1 MRRWFCIIAI
11 SLLIAGCASN
21 AKPSPKAMEDHA
33 VKASKAAGSEPTI
46 RVLVLSSSGP
56 ATIASTGAIKI
67 TGPSGNN
74 LLSSTSAGTVTITA
88 TTKGLRVRLAA
99 TGGGA
104 DSPGTVVLDAGAAP
118 LSVGGVWYS
127 GRVLARTGDNGG
139 VDLINLVPLETYLEG
154 VVPYEIGE
162 PGPDAYAAVEA
173 QTVAARTYAL
183 SRMNLNRAEPFDVE
197 SGVMD
202 QVYRGH
208 EKESRL
214 ASSAVHDTRGMVLSY
229 HGALCDA
236 YYSATCGGCT
246 SDIRTVW
253 PDRPDAPFLHGS
265 LDRPAGGTTSFC
277 AEARNFRWCYS
288 FSGHTLGTTLRQT
301 LPALLN
307 IAPGSVGSLVDLKI
321 IHRTPSGRVW
331 RLEIDTSTGSYN
343 VDGDK
348 IRRALMLDV
357 QKGRILP
364 STMFDFD
371 KHMNGNQLASVDIVG
386 GGNGHGVGMCQNGA
400 IGMAKRGYAYDMIL
414 QHYYP
419 GSELRAGY

>member
-1 MRRWFCIIAI
+1 MRRLLSIIAT
-11 SLLIAGCASN
+11 SLLIAGCASSAPAPSTN
-21 AKPSPKAMEDHA
+21 PGGSTAAKTKGA
-33 VKASKAAGSEPTI
+33 EPGI
-46 RVLVLSSSGP
+46 RVLVLSSSGS
-56 ATIASTGAIKI
+56 ATVASTGGVKI
-67 TGPSGNN
+67 TGPNGNN
-74 LLSSTSAGTVTITA
+74 LLSSTRGGTISITRI
-88 TTKGLRVRLAA
+88 TKGLQVRLPA
-99 TGGGA
+99 GGDSA
-104 DSPGTVVLDAGAAP
+104 DSPGAVVIDAGAAP

-127 GRVLARTGDNGG
+127 GRVMARPGDNGG
-139 VDLINLVPLETYLEG
+139 IDLINLVPLETYLEG

-183 SRMNLNRAEPFDVE
+183 SRMNLNRNQPFDVE

-236 YYSATCGGCT
+236 YYSATCGGHT

-265 LDRPAGGTTSFC
+265 LDRPQGGTSSFC

-288 FSGHTLGTTLRQT
+288 FSGHALGNTLRQT

-307 IAPGSVGSLVDLKI
+307 IPASSVGELIDLRI
-321 IHRTPSGRVW
+321 VQRTQSGRVW
-331 RLEIDTSTGSYN
+331 RLEIRTSTGTYH

-364 STMFDFD
+364 STMFDFI
-371 KHMNGNQLASVDIVG
+371 KHMGGELLASVDIVG

-400 IGMAKRGYAYDMIL
+400 IGMANGDMPTI
-414 QHYYP
+414 
-419 GSELRAGY
+419 

>member
-1 MRRWFCIIAI
+1 MRHLLCIVVTC
-11 SLLIAGCASN
+11 LLIAGCASS
-21 AKPSPKAMEDHA
+21 APAPSTG
-33 VKASKAAGSEPTI
+33 AGSGTPSKTRGTEPTI
-46 RVLVLSSSGP
+46 RVLVLSSSGS
-56 ATIASTGAIKI
+56 ATVASTGSVKI
-67 TGPSGNN
+67 TGGGGAT
-74 LLSSTSAGTVTITA
+74 LLSSSRGGTVSITR
-88 TTKGLRVRLAA
+88 TTRGLQVRLAA
-99 TGGGA
+99 SGEST
-104 DSPGTVVLDAGAAP
+104 DSPAAVVIDAGAAP

-127 GRVLARTGDNGG
+127 GRVLARPGDNGG
-139 VDLINLVPLETYLEG
+139 IDLINLVALETYLEG

-183 SRMNLNRAEPFDVE
+183 SRMDLNRNQPFDVE

-202 QVYRGH
+202 QVYRGQ
-208 EKESRL
+208 EKQSRL
-214 ASSAVHDTRGMVLSY
+214 ASSAVHDTRGLALTY
-229 HGALCDA
+229 RGALCDA
-236 YYSATCGGCT
+236 YYSATCGGHT

-265 LDRPAGGTTSFC
+265 LDRPSGGTSSFC
-277 AEARNFRWCYS
+277 ADARNFRWCYS
-288 FSGHTLGTTLRQT
+288 FSGHALGNTLRQT

-307 IAPGSVGSLVDLKI
+307 IPASSVGELVDMRI
-321 IHRTPSGRVW
+321 IQRTQSGRVW
-331 RLEIDTSTGSYN
+331 QLEIRTSTGTYN
-343 VDGDK
+343 VQGDK

-364 STMFDFD
+364 STMFDFE
-371 KHMNGNQLASVDIVG
+371 KHMSGDRLASVDIVG

>member
-1 MRRWFCIIAI
+1 MRRPVGIIAML
-11 SLLIAGCASN
+11 LLIAGCASGTP
-21 AKPSPKAMEDHA
+21 APST
-33 VKASKAAGSEPTI
+33 AAGGSAARPSGSEPNI
-46 RVLVLSSSGP
+46 RVLVLSSSGS
-56 ATIASTGAIKI
+56 ATVASTGAVKI
-67 TGPSGNN
+67 TGPNGNS
-74 LLSSTSAGTVTITA
+74 LLNSTRGGTVSITR
-88 TTKGLRVRLAA
+88 TTRGLQVRLAA
-99 TGGGA
+99 SGESA
-104 DSPGTVVLDAGAAP
+104 DSPGAVVIDAGAAP

-127 GRVLARTGDNGG
+127 GRVLARPGDNSS

-173 QTVAARTYAL
+173 QSVAARTYAL
-183 SRMNLNRAEPFDVE
+183 SRMDLNRNQPFDVE

-202 QVYRGH
+202 QVYRGN
-208 EKESRL
+208 EKQSRL
-214 ASSAVHDTRGMVLSY
+214 ASSAVHDTRGLVLSY
-229 HGALCDA
+229 RGALCDA
-236 YYSATCGGCT
+236 YYSATCGGHT

-265 LDRPAGGTTSFC
+265 LDRPQGGASSFC
-277 AEARNFRWCYS
+277 AEAKNFRWCYS
-288 FSGHTLGTTLRQT
+288 FSGHALGNTLRQT

-307 IAPGSVGSLVDLKI
+307 IPASSVGELIDVNILQ
-321 IHRTPSGRVW
+321 RTQSGRVW
-331 RLEIDTSTGSYN
+331 RLEIKTTGGTYN

-371 KHMNGNQLASVDIVG
+371 KHMGGNRLASVDILG

>member
-1 MRRWFCIIAI
+1 
-11 SLLIAGCASN
+11 
-21 AKPSPKAMEDHA
+21 
-33 VKASKAAGSEPTI
+33 
-46 RVLVLSSSGP
+46 LVLSSSGS
-56 ATIASTGAIKI
+56 ATVASTGAVKI
-67 TGPSGNN
+67 TASGGAM
-74 LLSSTSAGTVTITA
+74 LLSSSRGGTVSLQR
-88 TTKGLRVRLAA
+88 TTRGIQVRLAA
-99 TGGGA
+99 SGDSA
-104 DSPGTVVLDAGAAP
+104 ESPGGVVIDAGAAP

-127 GRVLARTGDNGG
+127 GRVLARPGDNGG
-139 VDLINLVPLETYLEG
+139 IDLINLVPLETYLEG
-154 VVPYEIGE
+154 VVPHEIGE

-183 SRMNLNRAEPFDVE
+183 SRMNLNRAHAFDVE

-202 QVYRGH
+202 QVYRGN
-208 EKESRL
+208 EKQSRL
-214 ASSAVHDTRGMVLSY
+214 ASSAVHDTRGLVLAY
-229 HGALCDA
+229 RGALCEA
-236 YYSATCGGCT
+236 YYSATCGGHT

-265 LDRPAGGTTSFC
+265 LDRPEGGTTSFC

-288 FSGHTLGTTLRQT
+288 FSGHALGNTLRQT

-307 IAPGSVGSLVDLKI
+307 VAPGSVGSLVDLKI
-321 IHRTPSGRVW
+321 VQRTASGRVW
-331 RLEIDTSTGSYN
+331 RLEIRTSTGTYN
-343 VDGDK
+343 IDGDK

-364 STMFDFD
+364 STMFDLE
-371 KHMNGNQLASVDIVG
+371 KRMSGNVLASVDIVG

-400 IGMAKRGYAYDMIL
+400 IGMARRGYAYDMIL

>member
-1 MRRWFCIIAI
+1 ML
-11 SLLIAGCASN
+11 LLIAGCASGTP
-21 AKPSPKAMEDHA
+21 APST
-33 VKASKAAGSEPTI
+33 AAGGSAARPSGSEPSI
-46 RVLVLSSSGP
+46 RVLVLSSSGS
-56 ATIASTGAIKI
+56 ATVASTGAVKI
-67 TGPSGNN
+67 TGPNGNS
-74 LLSSTSAGTVTITA
+74 LLNSTRGGTVSITR
-88 TTKGLRVRLAA
+88 TTRGLQVRLAA
-99 TGGGA
+99 SGESA
-104 DSPGTVVLDAGAAP
+104 DSPGAVVIDAGAAP

-127 GRVLARTGDNGG
+127 GRVLARPGDNSS

-173 QTVAARTYAL
+173 QSVAARTYAL
-183 SRMNLNRAEPFDVE
+183 SRMDLNRNQPFDVE

-202 QVYRGH
+202 QVYRGN
-208 EKESRL
+208 EKQSRL
-214 ASSAVHDTRGMVLSY
+214 ASSAVHDTRGLVLSY
-229 HGALCDA
+229 RGALCDA
-236 YYSATCGGCT
+236 YYSATCGGHT

-265 LDRPAGGTTSFC
+265 LDRPQGGTSSFC
-277 AEARNFRWCYS
+277 AEAKNFRWCYS
-288 FSGHTLGTTLRQT
+288 FSGHALGNTLRQT

-307 IAPGSVGSLVDLKI
+307 IPASSVGELIDVNILQ
-321 IHRTPSGRVW
+321 RTQSGRVW
-331 RLEIDTSTGSYN
+331 RLEIKTTGGTYN

-371 KHMNGNQLASVDIVG
+371 KHMGGNRLASVDILG

>member
-1 MRRWFCIIAI
+1 MRLGRAI
-11 SLLIAGCASN
+11 VAVSLVLAGCASS
-21 AKPSPKAMEDHA
+21 APAPSAQ
-33 VKASKAAGSEPTI
+33 AGSTPRPGSSEPVI
-46 RVLVLSSSGP
+46 RVLVLSSSGS
-56 ATIASTGAIKI
+56 ATVASTAAVKVTGAGGNALL
-67 TGPSGNN
+67 TSTRGGTVSLARTSRGLQVRLDTSGE
-74 LLSSTSAGTVTITA
+74 SATSAG
-88 TTKGLRVRLAA
+88 
-99 TGGGA
+99 
-104 DSPGTVVLDAGAAP
+104 DVVIDAGASP

-127 GRVLARTGDNGG
+127 GRVVAKPSGDAGINL
-139 VDLINLVPLETYLEG
+139 VNLVPLETYLEG

-173 QTVAARTYAL
+173 QAVAARTYAL
-183 SRMNLNRAEPFDVE
+183 SRMDINRNQPFDVE

-202 QVYRGH
+202 QVYRGN
-208 EKESRL
+208 EKKSRL
-214 ASSAVHDTRGMVLSY
+214 ASSAVRETRATVLSY
-229 HGALCDA
+229 RGGLCEA
-236 YYSATCGGCT
+236 YYSATCGGHT

-265 LDRPAGGTTSFC
+265 LDRPQGGTTSFC

-288 FSGHTLGTTLRQT
+288 FSGRELGNTLRQT
-301 LPALLN
+301 LPALTK
-307 IAPGSVGSLVDLKI
+307 IAPAAVGELVDMRIVQL
-321 IHRTPSGRVW
+321 TSSGRVW
-331 RLEIDTSTGSYN
+331 RLEIRTSTGTYN
-343 VDGDK
+343 IEGDK

-364 STMFDFD
+364 STMFDFE
-371 KHMNGNQLASVDIVG
+371 KRMSGNVLASVDIVG

>member
-1 MRRWFCIIAI
+1 MRLRQLFCIMTVA
-11 SLLIAGCASN
+11 LFVAGCATTGTT
-21 AKPSPKAMEDHA
+21 PSTSTGTPTQRPRGE
-33 VKASKAAGSEPTI
+33 EPII
-46 RVLVLSSSGP
+46 RVLVLSTSGS
-56 ATIASTGAIKI
+56 ATVASTGPVKV
-67 TGPSGNN
+67 
-74 LLSSTSAGTVTITA
+74 TSAGGSTLLSADRGGTVSLARTSRGIQ
-88 TTKGLRVRLAA
+88 VRLA
-99 TGGGA
+99 GGDRA
-104 DSPGTVVLDAGAAP
+104 ESPGDVLIDAGAAP

-127 GRVLARTGDNGG
+127 GRVLAKPSGEGG
-139 VDLINLVPLETYLEG
+139 IDLVNLVPLEAYLEG

-173 QTVAARTYAL
+173 QAVAARTYAL
-183 SRMNLNRAEPFDVE
+183 SRMDINRNQPYDVE

-208 EKESRL
+208 AKTSRL
-214 ASSAVHDTRGMVLSY
+214 STAAVRDTRAMVLSY
-229 HGALCDA
+229 RGALCDA

-253 PDRPDAPFLHGS
+253 PDRPDAPFLHGV
-265 LDRPAGGTTSFC
+265 LDRAAGSSTSFC
-277 AEARNFRWCYS
+277 AQARNFRWSFS
-288 FSGHTLGTTLRQT
+288 FSGHDLGNTLRQT

-307 IAPGSVGSLVDLKI
+307 VAPGSVGQLVDVNI
-321 IHRTPSGRVW
+321 TQRTKSGRVW
-331 RLEIDTSTGSYN
+331 SLSIQTSTGTFT
-343 VDGDK
+343 VQGDR

-364 STMFDFD
+364 STMFDLV
-371 KHMNGNQLASVDIVG
+371 KQMSGNRLASVEITG

-400 IGMAKRGYAYDMIL
+400 IEMARRGYAYDMIL

>member
-1 MRRWFCIIAI
+1 MRRPVCIITMV
-11 SLLIAGCASN
+11 LLVAGCATG
-21 AKPSPKAMEDHA
+21 APAPSTTAGG
-33 VKASKAAGSEPTI
+33 AAARPSGSEPII
-46 RVLVLSSSGP
+46 RVLVLSSSGS
-56 ATIASTGAIKI
+56 ATLASTAAVKI
-67 TGPSGNN
+67 TGAGGNA
-74 LLSSTSAGTVTITA
+74 LLSSTRGGTVSLARTSRGIQVRLDASGESATSAG
-88 TTKGLRVRLAA
+88 
-99 TGGGA
+99 
-104 DSPGTVVLDAGAAP
+104 DVVIDAGGSP

-127 GRVLARTGDNGG
+127 GRVVAKPAGDAG
-139 VDLINLVPLETYLEG
+139 INLVNLVSLETYLEG

-173 QTVAARTYAL
+173 QAVAARTYAL
-183 SRMNLNRAEPFDVE
+183 SRMDINRNQPFDLE

-202 QVYRGH
+202 QVYRGN
-208 EKESRL
+208 EKQSRL
-214 ASSAVHDTRGMVLSY
+214 ASSAVRETRALVLSY
-229 HGALCDA
+229 RGGLCEA
-236 YYSATCGGCT
+236 YYSATCGGHT

-265 LDRPAGGTTSFC
+265 LDRPQGGTTSFC

-288 FSGHTLGTTLRQT
+288 FSGRELGNTLRQT
-301 LPALLN
+301 LPALMN
-307 IAPGSVGSLVDLKI
+307 IAPAAVGELVDMRI
-321 IHRTPSGRVW
+321 VQRTASGRVG
-331 RLEIDTSTGSYN
+331 RIEIRTSTGTYH

-364 STMFDFD
+364 STMFDFE
-371 KHMNGNQLASVDIVG
+371 KRMSGSTLASVDIVG